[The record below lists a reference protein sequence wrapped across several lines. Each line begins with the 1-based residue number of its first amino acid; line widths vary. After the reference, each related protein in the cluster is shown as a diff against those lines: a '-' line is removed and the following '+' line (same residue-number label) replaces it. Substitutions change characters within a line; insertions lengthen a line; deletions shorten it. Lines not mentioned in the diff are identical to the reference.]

1 VAVQRPDPD
10 AGAGRDGLECHVLA
24 FLGEGFCGGGQQL
37 VAVALRVGAQRAGRG
52 LGGHLCKSGGSSSYP
67 RSKSEEAARA
77 DLQTGGVVADDQHPV
92 REVTDS
98 RGATVPDVPSTETS
112 RIHIPRI
119 PRPSRIGKSID
130 SRRDDGDSIPVQL
143 ALEAAA
149 A

>member
-1 VAVQRPDPD
+1 MADTESVAQIVTVSPSSTAAPEVAVQRPDPD
-10 AGAGRDGLECHVLA
+10 AGAGGDGLECHILA
-24 FLGEGFCGGGQQL
+24 FLGE
-37 VAVALRVGAQRAGRG
+37 
-52 LGGHLCKSGGSSSYP
+52 
-67 RSKSEEAARA
+67 
-77 DLQTGGVVADDQHPV
+77 DWGVLADDQHQV

-112 RIHIPRI
+112 RIHI